1 MPIIRSDCPVDM
13 ENAHHTVEE
22 IKKITQTPEEE
33 YLPKT
38 EGGKTSRSLIIQ
50 SNC

>member
-22 IKKITQTPEEE
+22 IKKKSHKPPKKNIYQKRKVER
-33 YLPKT
+33 LPAH
-38 EGGKTSRSLIIQ
+38 
-50 SNC
+50 